1 MSPPLQVLVYGSM
14 ARMSCHRV
22 HQALCLLTLAVA
34 GAGFSVASARAAD
47 LGEQIRAVKAARSEV
62 ELRQRLEQLGF
73 SRGLVDKAAAAKDA
87 YGKSV
92 FKLEQL
98 KRAEMWEV
106 NLDPDADKE
115 RVVQVLLKSESEM
128 MQFTSLYLI
137 LVLDSQAQGGKV
149 LTELVFELAGCDYI
163 GDKPMILGFAPV
175 PGKKYK
181 EVRFEVKE
189 ATACGTTV
197 EAVSRRDVLGWNEKS
212 GRLDLSRGKGK
223 STDSVDRSKA
233 TESE

>member
-1 MSPPLQVLVYGSM
+1 LNTATPHSSRTTKIARTTYTGVISPPPDSHSIDRARCNVPPLQALVYGSM

-175 PGKKYK
+175 PG
-181 EVRFEVKE
+181 RNTRRC
-189 ATACGTTV
+189 A
-197 EAVSRRDVLGWNEKS
+197 SR
-212 GRLDLSRGKGK
+212 
-223 STDSVDRSKA
+223 
-233 TESE
+233 

>member
-1 MSPPLQVLVYGSM
+1 M

-34 GAGFSVASARAAD
+34 GAGFPVASARAAD

-106 NLDPDADKE
+106 NLNPDADKE

-137 LVLDSQAQGGKV
+137 LVLNSQAQGGKV

-197 EAVSRRDVLGWNEKS
+197 EAVARRDVLGWNEKL
-212 GRLDLSRGKGK
+212 GRLELSRGKDK
-223 STDSVDRSKA
+223 RTDSVDRLKA

>member
-1 MSPPLQVLVYGSM
+1 M

-212 GRLDLSRGKGK
+212 GRLELSRGKGK
-223 STDSVDRSKA
+223 RTDSVDRLKA

>member
-1 MSPPLQVLVYGSM
+1 M

-73 SRGLVDKAAAAKDA
+73 SRGLVDRAAAAKDA

-106 NLDPDADKE
+106 NLDLDADKE

-163 GDKPMILGFAPV
+163 GDKPMILGFATV

>member
-1 MSPPLQVLVYGSM
+1 M

-149 LTELVFELAGCDYI
+149 LTENFPKPGIVTSSPCCSDSATVSKTDLIRSDVCCLV
-163 GDKPMILGFAPV
+163 
-175 PGKKYK
+175 
-181 EVRFEVKE
+181 
-189 ATACGTTV
+189 TW
-197 EAVSRRDVLGWNEKS
+197 RR
-212 GRLDLSRGKGK
+212 
-223 STDSVDRSKA
+223 
-233 TESE
+233 

>member
-1 MSPPLQVLVYGSM
+1 MRG
-14 ARMSCHRV
+14 R
-22 HQALCLLTLAVA
+22 LTWVNR
-34 GAGFSVASARAAD
+34 F
-47 LGEQIRAVKAARSEV
+47 RAVKASRSEV

-73 SRGLVDKAAAAKDA
+73 SRGLVDKAAAVKDP
-87 YGKSV
+87 YGKAV

-115 RVVQVLLKSESEM
+115 RVVQVLLKTESEM

-137 LVLDSQAQGGKV
+137 LVLDAQAQGGKV

-163 GDKPMILGFAPV
+163 GEQTMTLGFAPV

-197 EAVSRRDVLGWNEKS
+197 EAVRRRDVLGWNEKS
-212 GRLDLSRGKGK
+212 GRLELSRGKGK
-223 STDSVDRSKA
+223 STDSIDRLKA

>member
-1 MSPPLQVLVYGSM
+1 
-14 ARMSCHRV
+14 
-22 HQALCLLTLAVA
+22 
-34 GAGFSVASARAAD
+34 
-47 LGEQIRAVKAARSEV
+47 
-62 ELRQRLEQLGF
+62 
-73 SRGLVDKAAAAKDA
+73 VDKAAAAKDA

-212 GRLDLSRGKGK
+212 GRLELSRGKGK
-223 STDSVDRSKA
+223 RTDSVDRLKA

>member
-1 MSPPLQVLVYGSM
+1 MSVS
-14 ARMSCHRV
+14 A
-22 HQALCLLTLAVA
+22 
-34 GAGFSVASARAAD
+34 ARAAD
-47 LGEQIRAVKAARSEV
+47 LGEQIRAVKASRSEV

-73 SRGLVDKAAAAKDA
+73 SRGLLDKAAAVKDP
-87 YGKSV
+87 YGKAV
-92 FKLEQL
+92 FKPEQL
-98 KRAEMWEV
+98 TRAEMWEV

-115 RVVQVLLKSESEM
+115 RVVQVLLKTESDM

-149 LTELVFELAGCDYI
+149 LTDLVFELAGCDYI
-163 GDKPMILGFAPV
+163 GEQTMTLGFAPV
-175 PGKKYK
+175 LKKTYK

-197 EAVSRRDVLGWNEKS
+197 EAVRRRDVLGWNEKS
-212 GRLDLSRGKGK
+212 GRLEISRGKGK
-223 STDSVDRSKA
+223 STDTIDRLKA

>member
-1 MSPPLQVLVYGSM
+1 M
-14 ARMSCHRV
+14 
-22 HQALCLLTLAVA
+22 CLLTLAVA

-212 GRLDLSRGKGK
+212 GRLELSRGKGK
-223 STDSVDRSKA
+223 RTDSVDRLKA